1 MQLSCVLNFAQE
13 LVRNNLLHLFCS
25 FTNLCSIANVRKVNV
40 SGARHPLPFLTKLY
54 PFQYFVSFQGKFL
67 LMIEFYIFEANLTS

>member
-1 MQLSCVLNFAQE
+1 MQLSRVLNLAQE

-40 SGARHPLPFLTKLY
+40 SGARHPLPDFSPNFILFSISFLFKGN
-54 PFQYFVSFQGKFL
+54 FS
-67 LMIEFYIFEANLTS
+67 